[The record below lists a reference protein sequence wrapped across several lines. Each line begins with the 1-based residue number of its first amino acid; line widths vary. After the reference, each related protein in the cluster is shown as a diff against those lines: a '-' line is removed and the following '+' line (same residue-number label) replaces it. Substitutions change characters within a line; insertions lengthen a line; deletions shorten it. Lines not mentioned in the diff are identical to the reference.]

1 MLAFRLEQEVPLAI
15 AVNTIVGVFFFAMG
29 VYALAAPAA
38 LTRPFGIRL
47 EQPEARYE
55 IRAVYGGFGLAMAAM
70 LAVAATHDGTLRT
83 AIMIT
88 IGVALGGMAFGR
100 IVSAVLDDRIAFYPN
115 WFYCIV
121 ETVAAAALVS
131 AS

>member
-1 MLAFRLEQEVPLAI
+1 MAI
-15 AVNTIVGVFFFAMG
+15 AVNTVVGVFFLAMG
-29 VYALAAPAA
+29 GYALAAPAA
-38 LTRPFGIRL
+38 LIRPFGIRL

-70 LAVAATHDGTLRT
+70 LAVAATHDGALRT
-83 AIMIT
+83 GIMIT

-100 IVSAVLDDRIAFYPN
+100 IVSAVLDDRITFYPN
-115 WFYCIV
+115 WFYCVV